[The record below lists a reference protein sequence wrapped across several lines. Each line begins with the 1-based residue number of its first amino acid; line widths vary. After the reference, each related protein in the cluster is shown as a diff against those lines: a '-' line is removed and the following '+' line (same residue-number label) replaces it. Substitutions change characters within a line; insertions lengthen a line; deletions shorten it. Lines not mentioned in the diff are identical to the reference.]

1 MSSFLHTTRT
11 VLGYVPS
18 SMAHRTSGKAVQL
31 GCSTAKWI
39 SEHCWCSPLASLL
52 SCLSAFLHCAA
63 WTCSE
68 VFQWCDNTCKQD
80 YDLYALGLFS
90 EKCQCYCLNHR
101 LYVNPYLQNVNYC
114 HFY

>member
-1 MSSFLHTTRT
+1 MLSFLYTTGT

-52 SCLSAFLHCAA
+52 SCLSAFLHVLHGHALRFSSGV
-63 WTCSE
+63 TTRVSRTM
-68 VFQWCDNTCKQD
+68 N
-80 YDLYALGLFS
+80 LHALGLFS
-90 EKCQCYCLNHR
+90 EKCQCYCLNHL
-101 LYVNPYLQNVNYC
+101 LYVNPYLQNVNYDY
-114 HFY
+114 FY